1 MRRAATLSFLVAVLG
16 GCATLQAVR
25 SGDFERATRGDL
37 SAVGNVAKAVGT
49 DAKPIVD
56 LLQELTPENE
66 YYVGRTVAVRVLGNF
81 EYRYRTQDYPAG
93 PGAAGGELRAASL
106 TEYLNQISLVLAD
119 AALERADRKGDRPA
133 PLAGFHVVV
142 VESEQL
148 NAFAAPG
155 GFIFVTTGTL
165 KAAHSEDELACVL
178 AHEVAHVV
186 RGHALGSVQRS
197 RWANVPAEWLKSSKD
212 LTPEQRGALQ
222 KMFEGTIGDILDA
235 LLVKGYSRDT
245 EYEADALGAK
255 IAQAAGYDPNA
266 LVSFLATVK
275 SRGEGGAGGAKAS
288 HGSPAERIERLRTL
302 PVLASAKN
310 VGGARAQRFGQMAR
324 LLQ

>member
-1 MRRAATLSFLVAVLG
+1 MRRAATLSFLAAVLG

-25 SGDFERATRGDL
+25 SGDFERAARGDL

-66 YYVGRTVAVRVLGNF
+66 YYVGRTVAVRVLDNF

-93 PGAAGGELRAASL
+93 LARGELRAASL
-106 TEYLNQISLVLAD
+106 TEYLNQIGLVLAD

-142 VESEQL
+142 VESEQP

-165 KAAHSEDELACVL
+165 KAARTEDELACVL

-255 IAQAAGYDPNA
+255 IAQAAGYDPNG

-288 HGSPAERIERLRTL
+288 HGSPAERIARLRTL
-302 PVLASAKN
+302 PVLASGKN
-310 VGGARAQRFGQMAR
+310 AGGARAQRFGQMAKT
-324 LLQ
+324 LP

>member
-1 MRRAATLSFLVAVLG
+1 MALAFLSSALW

-25 SGDFERATRGDL
+25 GGDLERAARGDL
-37 SAVGNVAKAVGT
+37 SSAGNVAKAVGT
-49 DAKPIVD
+49 DARPIVD

-66 YYVGRTVAVRVLGNF
+66 YYVGRTVAVRVLDNF
-81 EYRYRTQDYPAG
+81 EYRYRTEDYPTG
-93 PGAAGGELRAASL
+93 PARGELRAASL
-106 TEYLNQISLVLAD
+106 TEYLNQIGLLLAD

-165 KAAHSEDELACVL
+165 KAVRSEDELACVL

-197 RWANVPAEWLKSSKD
+197 RWANVPAQWLKSSND
-212 LTPEQRGALQ
+212 LTPEQRAALQ

-288 HGSPAERIERLRTL
+288 HGSPGERIGRLRPL
-302 PVLASAKN
+302 PVMASARN
-310 VGGARAQRFGQMAR
+310 EGGTRAQRFGVMAR
-324 LLQ
+324 LLR